1 MRNPIRDTV
10 VVIALASAVV
20 MTAKADWEFNS
31 QPDAYPYKFG
41 PSALVPKWSETNVG
55 EWTFNYEGALA
66 KAKSE
71 GKYTLL
77 LFAGFWWCPHCQALD
92 EILVKDAFKSYV
104 AQQGYYLAA
113 LDFPDR
119 DGHSMWTW
127 LWDPAYREANGIGD
141 WTPKQIADEYIKRFE
156 FQDLMHAENGATTVN
171 NNVLVEISA
180 DGTKTNLAVYA
191 ENPTTVY
198 RRIAFPTVIVI
209 SPDGKEIGR
218 FEYSLTMNPEDGLG
232 YVIGNIETIKAA
244 GRSDLF
250 AQPGAGGIE
259 GLTAQTY
266 DGVLMDSTGVPVG
279 TATFKT
285 AKRNR
290 NYGTVKVTGKVKMAS
305 GQSIA
310 LKGIA
315 DGTEGEVISLTK
327 NGSAAAATVMI
338 GAEGVSG
345 VYSDGETTY
354 LVQGA
359 RNPFKG
365 TDAAAK
371 ARAGTLKR
379 GFWTFSLMNE
389 GSDNTS
395 LANGYSAFSVSTLA
409 AAKVKVIGFLGDGS
423 RVSVSSQMLVGEGG
437 KVLVPVIGKKGAFSL
452 MLEFDNWELSAIKG
466 ISGWKSAK
474 SDAKWFPYA
483 IRGAAPGAGTVP
495 DTMYLRLGDFDS
507 SIEIDGMAIDV
518 SPVNDA
524 VSSDGRKWTGTKG
537 VSDLNVTFNP
547 KDGTFKGSFNVYVKQ
562 GERIRKLKA
571 KVFGVVVDGV
581 PYGTAIIV
589 NKASWSIQLAGLCG
603 GGC

>member
-1 MRNPIRDTV
+1 MPCT
-10 VVIALASAVV
+10 
-20 MTAKADWEFNS
+20 
-31 QPDAYPYKFG
+31 
-41 PSALVPKWSETNVG
+41 
-55 EWTFNYEGALA
+55 
-66 KAKSE
+66 
-71 GKYTLL
+71 
-77 LFAGFWWCPHCQALD
+77 
-92 EILVKDAFKSYV
+92 
-104 AQQGYYLAA
+104 
-113 LDFPDR
+113 
-119 DGHSMWTW
+119 
-127 LWDPAYREANGIGD
+127 AYREANGIGD

-259 GLTAQTY
+259 GLTAQRY

-305 GQSIA
+305 GQSIT

-409 AAKVKVIGFLGDGS
+409 AGKVKVIGFLGDGS

-437 KVLVPVIGKKGAFSL
+437 KVQVPVIGKKGAFSL

-474 SDAKWFPYA
+474 SAAKWFPYA
-483 IRGAAPGAGTVP
+483 IRGAAPGTGTVP

-507 SIEIDGMAIDV
+507 SVEIDGNSIAV

-524 VSSDGRKWTGTKG
+524 VASNGRKWTGTKG
-537 VSDLNVTFNP
+537 ISDLNVTFDP
-547 KDGTFKGSFNVYVKQ
+547 KNGTFKGAFNVYVKQ

-571 KVFGVVVDGV
+571 KVTGVVVDGV
-581 PYGTAIIV
+581 PYGTAVIT
-589 NKASWSIQLAGLCG
+589 NKASWSVQLAGLCG

>member
-1 MRNPIRDTV
+1 MKRSIRDTV
-10 VVIALASAVV
+10 AVIALASAVV

-92 EILVKDAFKSYV
+92 EILVKDAFKSY
-104 AQQGYYLAA
+104 
-113 LDFPDR
+113 
-119 DGHSMWTW
+119 
-127 LWDPAYREANGIGD
+127 PAYREANGIGD

-290 NYGTVKVTGKVKMAS
+290 NYGTVKVTGKVKMARN
-305 GQSIA
+305 
-310 LKGIA
+310 
-315 DGTEGEVISLTK
+315 GTR
-327 NGSAAAATVMI
+327 
-338 GAEGVSG
+338 
-345 VYSDGETTY
+345 Y
-354 LVQGA
+354 
-359 RNPFKG
+359 
-365 TDAAAK
+365 
-371 ARAGTLKR
+371 TLRK
-379 GFWTFSLMNE
+379 
-389 GSDNTS
+389 
-395 LANGYSAFSVSTLA
+395 
-409 AAKVKVIGFLGDGS
+409 
-423 RVSVSSQMLVGEGG
+423 SS
-437 KVLVPVIGKKGAFSL
+437 
-452 MLEFDNWELSAIKG
+452 
-466 ISGWKSAK
+466 
-474 SDAKWFPYA
+474 
-483 IRGAAPGAGTVP
+483 
-495 DTMYLRLGDFDS
+495 
-507 SIEIDGMAIDV
+507 
-518 SPVNDA
+518 
-524 VSSDGRKWTGTKG
+524 
-537 VSDLNVTFNP
+537 
-547 KDGTFKGSFNVYVKQ
+547 
-562 GERIRKLKA
+562 
-571 KVFGVVVDGV
+571 
-581 PYGTAIIV
+581 
-589 NKASWSIQLAGLCG
+589 
-603 GGC
+603 